1 MSKLKGVKGTAES
14 TISKAKA
21 TVTRANE
28 AEAQVK
34 GRHAA
39 AAKSEKE
46 WSQSAREV
54 LKVAHAATQAH
65 LLALAK
71 TVRDAAPAA
80 AASEAYDRHDGA
92 VVALFQ
98 LSELAPITSSAVLL
112 EQAAKLFQH
121 VRKERRRLLRLRRH
135 HKLHAVAASHAV
147 EAQQLASKAKELRRK
162 AQAYRAVQAKARR
175 ANSGR
180 MKELALRLGGFER
193 GSVDSF
199 PATQKNDRGGAKKAR
214 YDTRE
219 RGAAGVVAA
228 TATAAAAAAAARV
241 ARATPGSHGDAAQG
255 GNNDLQNSMH
265 ALAAKHTAEANQL
278 AAQARALQAEAAK
291 YRARA
296 RAHTAQQAA
305 DARTVEGQRAPG
317 DVLGVAAPLD
327 SFTRRAFDA
336 MPLEGLPPTLS
347 TTGNA
352 FALHSNV
359 AYRR

>member
-1 MSKLKGVKGTAES
+1 VSKLKGVKGVADS

-21 TVTRANE
+21 TATRATE

-34 GRHAA
+34 WRHAA

-199 PATQKNDRGGAKKAR
+199 PATQKNDQGGAKKAR

-228 TATAAAAAAAARV
+228 TATAAAAAAARV
-241 ARATPGSHGDAAQG
+241 ARATPGSNGDAAQG
-255 GNNDLQNSMH
+255 GNTDLQNSMH

-296 RAHTAQQAA
+296 RAHMAQHAA
-305 DARTVEGQRAPG
+305 DAPTAEGQRLPG

-336 MPLEGLPPTLS
+336 MPLEGPPPT
-347 TTGNA
+347 TGDA
-352 FALHSNV
+352 FAQHSNV